1 MRKNISIILG
11 TNYMNDLT
19 EQYLDKLYDDLSKEQ
34 QSLLTDIKTGTSDSK
49 EKDLQKQFTLLNTLM
64 MNTLR
69 LRNLKKKIKQ
79 SLDN

>member
-1 MRKNISIILG
+1 
-11 TNYMNDLT
+11 MNDLT

-34 QSLLTDIKTGTSDSK
+34 QSLLTDIKSGTSESK

>member
-1 MRKNISIILG
+1 
-11 TNYMNDLT
+11 MNDLT

>member
-1 MRKNISIILG
+1 
-11 TNYMNDLT
+11 MNDLT

-49 EKDLQKQFTLLNTLM
+49 EKDLQKQFSLLNTLM

>member
-1 MRKNISIILG
+1 
-11 TNYMNDLT
+11 MNDLT
-19 EQYLDKLYDDLSKEQ
+19 EQYLDNLYDNLSREQ